1 MDILKTV
8 YNKLGDKQ
16 TQGCNGVIET
26 INKIKYKRHEQTKW
40 YNPKMKINC
49 QELITRKEQ
58 A

>member
-8 YNKLGDKQ
+8 YNKVGDKQ
-16 TQGCNGVIET
+16 TQGCNGVIKT
-26 INKIKYKRHEQTKW
+26 INKIKYKCQEQTKL
-40 YNPKMKINC
+40 YIPKMKINC